1 MNLLLL
7 NAAPRSDTVDGEDN
21 MILLSKAAG
30 GQNEL

>member
-7 NAAPRSDTVDGEDN
+7 KAAPRSDTVAEEGN